1 MNVCILVPAEN
12 VENVRDTAL
21 TLDFFKDTSREK
33 LMNIALSETGV
44 EPATHFFCSANVN
57 PDLYEKLVALRN
69 FSEMSTDNAKT
80 FLASKNLK
88 VIPNKK
94 EKLSR

>member
-1 MNVCILVPAEN
+1 MNLCILITADK

-21 TLDFFKDTSREK
+21 TLDFFKNTSREK
-33 LMNIALSETGV
+33 LMNIALSENGQ
-44 EPATHFFCSANVN
+44 EPASHYFCSANVN
-57 PDLYEKLVALRN
+57 PDLYEKLVALRK

-80 FLASKNLK
+80 FLKNKNLK

-94 EKLSR
+94 EKLYK